1 MDYDLSS
8 MFGIQGQVAIV
19 TGAGRGIGREVALG
33 MGRLGARIVLADRDA
48 ASLAEAEA
56 ELRAAGADATA
67 VPTDVTS
74 EASVEALAARAA
86 ERYGCIDILV
96 NCAGVLHNEPAIG
109 FDMDKWQ
116 LVMDVNVKG
125 TFLACRAAG
134 KRMLERKKGRIVNFS
149 SIRGLQGK
157 DRYHAY
163 GPSKGAIN
171 MLTRTLAVEWAKDGI
186 NVNAVAPTFT
196 LTDINRSLLA
206 DKQMYD
212 WVISR
217 IPKGR
222 LCEPRWIVGPVVFLC
237 SQSAEFVTG
246 AILYVDG
253 GWTAG

>member
-1 MDYDLSS
+1 
-8 MFGIQGQVAIV
+8 
-19 TGAGRGIGREVALG
+19 
-33 MGRLGARIVLADRDA
+33 
-48 ASLAEAEA
+48 
-56 ELRAAGADATA
+56 
-67 VPTDVTS
+67 
-74 EASVEALAARAA
+74 
-86 ERYGCIDILV
+86 
-96 NCAGVLHNEPAIG
+96 
-109 FDMDKWQ
+109 
-116 LVMDVNVKG
+116 
-125 TFLACRAAG
+125 
-134 KRMLERKKGRIVNFS
+134 
-149 SIRGLQGK
+149 
-157 DRYHAY
+157 
-163 GPSKGAIN
+163 

-237 SQSAEFVTG
+237 SPSAEFVTG